1 MNEYYYKEI
10 IETQKQIIG
19 IYKKRGKISSYN
31 QGKLEALEEY
41 LERMENKLTDDED
54 DDFL

>member
-10 IETQKQIIG
+10 VETQKQIIE

-41 LERMENKLTDDED
+41 LLKMENKLTDDED

>member
-10 IETQKQIIG
+10 VETQKQIIE
-19 IYKKRGKISSYN
+19 IYKKRGKISLFN
-31 QGKLEALEEY
+31 QGKLESLEEY
-41 LERMENKLTDDED
+41 LERIENKLTDDED